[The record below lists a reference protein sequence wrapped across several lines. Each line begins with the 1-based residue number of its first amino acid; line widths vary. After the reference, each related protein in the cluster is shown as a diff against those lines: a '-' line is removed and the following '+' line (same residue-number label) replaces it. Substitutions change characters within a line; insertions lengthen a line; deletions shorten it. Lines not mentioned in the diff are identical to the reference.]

1 MNRLPMFR
9 NVKCQMNRLPVFR
22 NVNFSYIASIT
33 WELQYLLIVP
43 VDKRREY
50 IVYRIYIKYDYTYL
64 ISVS

>member
-1 MNRLPMFR
+1 MNRLPM
-9 NVKCQMNRLPVFR
+9 FR

-33 WELQYLLIVP
+33 WELQYLLLVIVP

-50 IVYRIYIKYDYTYL
+50 IVYRIYIMYDYTYL